1 MMSKIKKLRILSGLT
16 QVQMARKLD
25 ISQSLYSLI
34 ENGKRKPSKEI
45 AEKIE
50 KMFGVSMLFID

>member
-1 MMSKIKKLRILSGLT
+1 MVSKIKKLRILSGLT